1 MEAKRAREL
10 TGKAVTVTDMGNDA
24 GRFRG
29 NRQPWLEL
37 GEAKSEGAGFSF
49 TRAVYHHKVG
59 GWDPRNETGMLNS
72 NMNRVI
78 SAEAFTLT
86 SRKPGFLPP
95 FCGLVLHL
103 LMSSHGDNS
112 LVGLASL
119 PIGPHFTFITSKR
132 LLLQTLSCLK
142 ELGDFGFQQNVF

>member
-10 TGKAVTVTDMGNDA
+10 TGKATTVTDMGNDA

-86 SRKPGFLPP
+86 SRKPGFPPP

-103 LMSSHGDNS
+103 CVTVSEHVFSWGQQSCRISVLTHR
-112 LVGLASL
+112 ASFHL
-119 PIGPHFTFITSKR
+119 HNI
-132 LLLQTLSCLK
+132 
-142 ELGDFGFQQNVF
+142 